1 MSKPCSK
8 RDAMFARWNA
18 ASIALG
24 DLEAK
29 KTNAITDSNQD
40 SSLWDCRIQEAR
52 EEERLAQREY
62 ERHLAIHGC
71 ND

>member
-8 RDAMFARWNA
+8 RDALFARWNG

-24 DLEAK
+24 DLEAV
-29 KTNAITDSNQD
+29 KTNAIRDGNQEFSEWDS
-40 SSLWDCRIQEAR
+40 RIQAAR

-62 ERHLAIHGC
+62 DRHVAIHGC